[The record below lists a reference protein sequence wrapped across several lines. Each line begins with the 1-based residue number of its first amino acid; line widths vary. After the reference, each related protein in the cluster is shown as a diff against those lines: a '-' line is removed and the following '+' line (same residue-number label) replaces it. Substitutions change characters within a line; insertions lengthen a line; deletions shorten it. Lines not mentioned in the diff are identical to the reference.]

1 MSDVPLK
8 LFRCIS
14 LDLAEDFAEGT
25 DGLQERQCEKR
36 ARFII
41 EGEAGWSGK
50 HCRRHALRVISTML
64 SQVEAAGYSI
74 RIRKFNP

>member
-14 LDLAEDFAEGT
+14 LDMSDDSEDNGT
-25 DGLQERQCEKR
+25 ECPKR
-36 ARFII
+36 AKFIV
-41 EGEAGWSGK
+41 ESEAGWSGK
-50 HCRRHALRVISTML
+50 HCRRHTLRVISTML